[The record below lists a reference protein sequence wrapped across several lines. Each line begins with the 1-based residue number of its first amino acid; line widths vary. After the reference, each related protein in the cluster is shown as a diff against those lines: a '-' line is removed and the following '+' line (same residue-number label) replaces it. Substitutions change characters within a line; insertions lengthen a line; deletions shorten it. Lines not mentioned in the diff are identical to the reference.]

1 MSDDTRNTTN
11 IQYTF
16 GDLDNECLSQMLH
29 HGVPFQGPIEKDG
42 KIHRFTMDQKR
53 EKDEWYIAFDGVS
66 IRGTPY
72 LNCVYGSWS
81 DGSSFKYSSWEHKST
96 NYSESELQAIRE
108 DWLKRQKKIELK
120 IEEDKQKRAQNAR
133 ALWDRA
139 SPFPSHRDHKAY
151 LSRKSVYVYGVR
163 YSKDG
168 YGNHVLVIPI
178 HNAEGEVCGVQ
189 YIGADGTK
197 RIHGLK
203 RGNFYIIGEVNNDSC
218 IYVAEGYA
226 TAASAHEANHEPVV
240 VAFDCG
246 NLDSVIANLKTK
258 YPKNQIIIL
267 ADDDKET
274 DHNPGRVKAEE
285 AVKKHGCSMIFPLFP
300 DNCKLRNGKLPTD
313 FNDLHVHLG
322 LDEVKRQLL
331 ENKNLENLSGSNW
344 PDPNPIKGSLYPVPA
359 FNPEILL
366 PEVLHD
372 WVIDEADR
380 MPCPPEFIASAVIV
394 SLGAIIGAQCA
405 IKPKSNDS
413 WLIIPNLWGGIV
425 GLPSSKKS
433 PAISVALKPLGKL
446 IAQSGED
453 LQLAK
458 EAYLADKIVFDA
470 KKEAIESR
478 IKASAKKNGD
488 LDSAV
493 RELHAHQQTASKEPI
508 ERRYKSNDTTIEKL
522 GEILRDNPAG
532 LLILRDELVG
542 LIASWDK
549 AGHEGDRSF
558 YLESWNGYG
567 SFDTDRIGRGRI
579 HIPNLCTSLFGGI
592 QPDKLTGYLEQ
603 SANALANDGMLQR
616 FQVLVY
622 PDQRSWKWCDFIPNK
637 EARDKAY
644 AVFDVIANLD
654 PIALGALPAD
664 DYVKF
669 PHFTY
674 DDEAQKIFIEWSTDL
689 NLLKLPNEEDPLIA
703 QHLAKFEKLFSAL
716 ALIFHLVD
724 CVSSGSYG
732 PIRGRSA
739 QRAVA
744 WCEFLESHARR
755 CYGLLADDGLRS
767 AQALSDKLCK
777 SKLSNG
783 FTARDVRRNQWK
795 YLTTDEAVQAA
806 LNWLEDEGWLQAN
819 EVGGSGPGGGR
830 RTSRYNI
837 NPKIKQMSTPKND
850 DD

>member
-1 MSDDTRNTTN
+1 MDKSNC
-11 IQYTF
+11 QYTLS
-16 GDLDNECLSQMLH
+16 DLENECLAQMLH
-29 HGVPFQGPIEKDG
+29 HEIPFNGLLEKDG
-42 KIHRFTMDQKR
+42 KIHRFTRDRKR
-53 EKDEWYIAFDGVS
+53 EKDEWYIAFDGIS
-66 IRGTPY
+66 IRGIPY

-81 DGSSFKYSSWEHKST
+81 DGSSFKYNSWVHKSAY
-96 NYSESELQAIRE
+96 YSESELQAIRE
-108 DWLKRQKKIELK
+108 DWLKRQKEIEIK
-120 IEEDKQKRAQNAR
+120 IEEDKKKRAENAR
-133 ALWDRA
+133 TLWDQ
-139 SPFPSHRDHKAY
+139 SSTIPTHPDHDAY
-151 LSRKSVYVYGVR
+151 LRRKAVKAYGVR
-163 YSKDG
+163 YSKDD
-168 YGNHVLVIPI
+168 YGNPILVIPVR
-178 HNAEGEVCGVQ
+178 NALEEVCGVQ
-189 YIGADGTK
+189 YINADGTK

-203 RGNFYIIGEVNNDSC
+203 RGNFHIIGEVNNDSC
-218 IYVAEGYA
+218 IRVGEGYA
-226 TAASAHEANHEPVV
+226 TAASSHEANADPVV

-267 ADDDKET
+267 ADDDKEA

-285 AVKKHGCSMIFPLFP
+285 AVKKYSCSMILPFFP
-300 DNCKLRNGKLPTD
+300 DNFKLPNGKLPTD
-313 FNDLHVHLG
+313 FNDLHVHFG
-322 LDEVKRQLL
+322 LDEVKRQLI
-331 ENKNLENLSGSNW
+331 ENKKLEDLSGFNW
-344 PDPNPIKGSLYPVPA
+344 PEPNPIKASLYSVPA

-366 PEVLHD
+366 PEVLRD
-372 WVIDEADR
+372 WVMDEANR
-380 MPCPPEFIASAVIV
+380 MPCPPEFIASAAIV

-413 WLIIPNLWGGIV
+413 WLIIPNLWGGVV
-425 GLPSSKKS
+425 GLPSTKKS
-433 PAISVALKPLGKL
+433 PAISAALKPLGRL
-446 IAQSGED
+446 IVKSGEE

-458 EAYLADKIVFDA
+458 EEYSAAKIVFDA
-470 KKEAIESR
+470 KRDAIESR
-478 IKASAKKNGD
+478 IKAVAKKNGD
-488 LDSAV
+488 VDSVV

-549 AGHEGDRSF
+549 AGHEGDRAF
-558 YLESWNGYG
+558 YLESWNGNA

-603 SANALANDGMLQR
+603 SAHALANDGMLQR

-622 PDQRSWKWCDFIPNK
+622 PDYRTWEWCDFIPNK
-637 EARDKAY
+637 DARDKAY
-644 AVFDVIANLD
+644 AVFDAIANLN
-654 PIALGALPAD
+654 PIAWGALPAD

-669 PHFTY
+669 PHFKFE
-674 DDEAQKIFIEWSTDL
+674 DEAQKIFIDWSTDL
-689 NLLKLPNEEDPLIA
+689 NQLKLPNEDNSLIS

-724 CVSSGSYG
+724 CTSSGSYG
-732 PIRGRSA
+732 PIRVQSA

-767 AQALSDKLCK
+767 AQALADKLRQ

-783 FTARDVRRNQWK
+783 FTARDVRRNQWR
-795 YLTTDEAVQAA
+795 YLTKDEAVQAA
-806 LNWLEDEGWLQAN
+806 LNWLEDEGWLQAYK
-819 EVGGSGPGGGR
+819 VGGSGPGSGQP
-830 RTSRYNI
+830 TFRYNI
-837 NPKIKQMSTPKND
+837 NPKIK
-850 DD
+850 

>member
-1 MSDDTRNTTN
+1 MINNTMNKSN
-11 IQYTF
+11 IQPTF
-16 GDLDNECLSQMLH
+16 TDLESKCLSQMFQH
-29 HGVPFQGPIEKDG
+29 KVPVQGALVRDG
-42 KIHRFTMDQKR
+42 ELHRFSRDSKK

-72 LNCVYGSWS
+72 LNCAYGSWS
-81 DGSSFKYSSWEHKST
+81 DGSSFKFNSWEDRSAPYT
-96 NYSESELQAIRE
+96 ESELQAVRE
-108 DWLKRQKKIELK
+108 DWLRRQKEIELK
-120 IEEDKQKRAQNAR
+120 IEEDKKKRAENAR
-133 ALWDRA
+133 TLWDQA
-139 SPFPSHRDHKAY
+139 SSVPRHPDHEAY
-151 LSRKSVYVYGVR
+151 LRKKSVKAHGVR
-163 YSKDG
+163 YSHDD
-168 YGNHVLVIPI
+168 YDNPVLVIPI
-178 HNAEGEVCGVQ
+178 RNTSGDVFDVQ
-189 YIGADGTK
+189 YIRADGTK

-203 RGNFYIIGEVNNDSC
+203 RGHFHIIGEVNNDKHIRIS
-218 IYVAEGYA
+218 EGYA
-226 TAASAHEANHEPVV
+226 TAASAHEANADPVV
-240 VAFDCG
+240 IAFDCG
-246 NLDSVIANLKTK
+246 NLDSVISNLKIR

-274 DHNPGRVKAEE
+274 DHNPGRIKAEE
-285 AVKKHGCSMIFPLFP
+285 AVKKYSCSMILPLFP
-300 DNCKLRNGKLPTD
+300 DNFKLPNGKLPTD
-313 FNDLHVHLG
+313 FNDLHVHFG
-322 LDEVKRQLL
+322 LDEVKRQLI
-331 ENKNLENLSGSNW
+331 ENKKLEDLSGFSW
-344 PDPNPIKGSLYPVPA
+344 PEPNPIKASLYPVPA

-366 PEVLHD
+366 PEVLRD
-372 WVIDEADR
+372 WVMDEANR

-413 WLIIPNLWGGIV
+413 WLTIPNLWGGVV
-425 GLPSSKKS
+425 GLPSTKKS
-433 PAISVALKPLGKL
+433 PAISAALKPLGRL
-446 IAQSGED
+446 IAKSGEE

-458 EAYLADKIVFDA
+458 EEYSAAKIVFDA
-470 KKEAIESR
+470 KKDAIESR
-478 IKASAKKNGD
+478 IKAVAKKNGD
-488 LDSAV
+488 VDSIV
-493 RELHAHQQTASKEPI
+493 RELHAHQQTALKEPI

-549 AGHEGDRSF
+549 AGHEGDRAF
-558 YLESWNGYG
+558 YLESWNGNA

-592 QPDKLTGYLEQ
+592 QPDKLTDYLEQ

-616 FQVLVY
+616 FQVLIY
-622 PDQRSWKWCDFIPNK
+622 PDHRPWEWCDFIPNK
-637 EARDKAY
+637 DARDKAY
-644 AVFDVIANLD
+644 TVFDVVANLD
-654 PIALGALPAD
+654 PIAWGALPAD

-669 PHFTY
+669 PHFKF
-674 DDEAQKIFIEWSTDL
+674 DDEAQKIFIDWSTNL
-689 NLLKLPNEEDPLIA
+689 NLLKLPNEDNPLIA

-716 ALIFHLVD
+716 SLIFHLVD
-724 CVSSGSYG
+724 CASFGSYG
-732 PIRGRSA
+732 PIRAQSA
-739 QRAVA
+739 QQAVA
-744 WCEFLESHARR
+744 WCEFLEAHARR

-783 FTARDVRRNQWK
+783 FTARDVRRHQWK

-837 NPKIKQMSTPKND
+837 NPKIKQMGTPKND

>member
-133 ALWDRA
+133 ALLDRA

-558 YLESWNGYG
+558 YLESWNGNG

-654 PIALGALPAD
+654 PIAWGALPAD

-716 ALIFHLVD
+716 ALIFHLAD

>member
-1 MSDDTRNTTN
+1 MSSDTTNITN

-16 GDLDNECLSQMLH
+16 AELDNECLSQMLH
-29 HGVPFQGPIEKDG
+29 HGVSFQGPIEKDG
-42 KIHRFTMDQKR
+42 EIHRFTRDRKR

-66 IRGTPY
+66 IRGTSY

-81 DGSSFKYSSWEHKST
+81 DGSSFKYNSWVHKSA

-108 DWLKRQKKIELK
+108 DWLKRQKEIELK
-120 IEEDKQKRAQNAR
+120 IEEDKKKRAENAR
-133 ALWDRA
+133 ALWDQA
-139 SPFPSHRDHKAY
+139 SIVPRDPDHESYLRKKSIKAP
-151 LSRKSVYVYGVR
+151 GAR
-163 YSKDG
+163 YSKDD
-168 YGNHVLVIPI
+168 YGNPVLVIPI
-178 HNAEGEVCGVQ
+178 RNAVGEVCGVQ

-203 RGNFYIIGEVNNDSC
+203 RGHFHIIGEVNSDRQ
-218 IYVAEGYA
+218 IYVCEGYA
-226 TAASAHEANHEPVV
+226 TAASAHEANADPVV

-246 NLDSVIANLKTK
+246 NLDSVIANLKIRH
-258 YPKNQIIIL
+258 PKNQIIIL

-274 DHNPGRVKAEE
+274 DHNPGRIKAEE
-285 AVKKHGCSMIFPLFP
+285 SVKKYSCSMILPLFP
-300 DNCKLRNGKLPTD
+300 DNFKLPNGKIPTD
-313 FNDLHVHLG
+313 FNDLHVHFG
-322 LDEVKRQLL
+322 LDEVKRQLI
-331 ENKNLENLSGSNW
+331 ENKKLENLSGFNW
-344 PDPNPIKGSLYPVPA
+344 PEPNPIKASLYPVPA

-366 PEVLHD
+366 PEVLRD
-372 WVIDEADR
+372 WVMDEANR
-380 MPCPPEFIASAVIV
+380 MPCPPEFIASAAIV
-394 SLGAIIGAQCA
+394 SLGAIIGALCA

-425 GLPSSKKS
+425 GLPSTKKS
-433 PAISVALKPLGKL
+433 PAISAALKPLGKL

-453 LQLAK
+453 LQSAK
-458 EAYLADKIVFDA
+458 EEYSVAKIVFDA
-470 KKEAIESR
+470 KKDAIESR
-478 IKASAKKNGD
+478 VKLAAKKNGD
-488 LDSAV
+488 VDGAIS
-493 RELHAHQQTASKEPI
+493 ELHSHQQTAPKEPI
-508 ERRYKSNDTTIEKL
+508 ERRFKSNDTTIEKL

-532 LLILRDELVG
+532 LLLLRDELVG

-549 AGHEGDRSF
+549 AGHEGDRAF
-558 YLESWNGYG
+558 YLESWNGNA

-592 QPDKLTGYLEQ
+592 QPDKLMDYLEQ

-616 FQVLVY
+616 FQMLVY
-622 PDQRSWKWCDFIPNK
+622 PDHRPWEWCDFIPNK
-637 EARDKAY
+637 DARDRVY
-644 AVFDVIANLD
+644 ILFDAIASLD
-654 PIALGALPAD
+654 PIDWGALPAD

-669 PHFTY
+669 PHFKF
-674 DDEAQKIFIEWSTDL
+674 DDEAQKIFIHWSTDL
-689 NLLKLPNEEDPLIA
+689 NLLRLSNEDNPLIA

-724 CVSSGSYG
+724 CASFGSYG
-732 PIRGRSA
+732 SIRAQSA

-744 WCEFLESHARR
+744 WCEFLEAHARR

-783 FTARDVRRNQWK
+783 FTARDVRRNQWR

-806 LNWLEDEGWLQAN
+806 LNWLEDEGWLQVN
-819 EVGGSGPGGGR
+819 EVGGSGPGSGR

-837 NPKIKQMSTPKND
+837 NPKIKQIGTPKND